1 MVRSQGSLRTDIEPI
16 PENLFRAPID
26 YLYAEHFRQQIVC
39 NLLDEIALGPARRE
53 AQGQAARVLSYLEH
67 DLPHHIADEEKDL
80 LPFLRERCRP
90 ADRAERVLRLLSEEH
105 SRDQDLSDDLCAGLR
120 ALAAG
125 NAPAREDAF
134 LRAATAF
141 AELQRR
147 HLAWED
153 ELILPLARKR
163 LTAEDLK
170 TIGQRM
176 AERRGVD
183 YPD

>member
-1 MVRSQGSLRTDIEPI
+1 MARSEGSTKTAIEPI

-26 YLYAEHFRQQIVC
+26 YLYAEHFRQLIVC
-39 NLLDEIALGPARRE
+39 NLLDDIAEDPARRD
-53 AQGQAARVLSYLEH
+53 APRQAARVLSYLEH
-67 DLPHHIADEEKDL
+67 DLPQHIADEEKDL
-80 LPFLRERCRP
+80 LPFLRERCVP
-90 ADRAERVLRLLSEEH
+90 TDRAERVLHLLSEEH
-105 SRDQDLSDDLCAGLR
+105 GRDQNLSDSLCAGLR

-125 NAPAREDAF
+125 KPPTSKETF
-134 LRAATAF
+134 LRAAAAF

-153 ELILPLARKR
+153 ELILPLARER

-170 TIGQRM
+170 TIGLRM
-176 AERRGVD
+176 AARRGVD

>member
-1 MVRSQGSLRTDIEPI
+1 MARSPGSPKTEIEPI

-39 NLLDEIALGPARRE
+39 NLLDDIAENPSRRE
-53 AQGQAARVLSYLEH
+53 ARHQAAKVLSYLEQ
-67 DLPHHIADEEKDL
+67 DLPQHIADEERDL
-80 LPFLRERCRP
+80 LPFLRERCTP
-90 ADRAERVLRLLSEEH
+90 TDRAERVLRLLCQEH
-105 SRDQDLSDDLCAGLR
+105 GRDQDLSDSLRAGLR

-125 NAPAREDAF
+125 DPPTRQEAF
-134 LRAATAF
+134 LRAAATF

-153 ELILPLARKR
+153 ELILPLARER
-163 LTAEDLK
+163 LTSGDLQ
-170 TIGQRM
+170 TIGRRM
-176 AERRGVD
+176 AARRGVD